1 MMVFC
6 WANSRLANEQ
16 ELWVQWDPISRV
28 LEMRV
33 AFSWVTSAQTAE
45 FAHFHCRLAPR
56 FVQLSIQWKSS
67 MRANSSFG
75 PREACQ
81 GPGLPSLVNASVEI
95 VLFDVVCIL
104 FWKWGTAAVK
114 THSSFSSCR
123 TQPKL
128 SFELQQSPQQKQHP
142 ACQASGHQW
151 GRLWY
156 HRSSCSWPVAFHRFG
171 LLGNHQATHTTPT

>member
-16 ELWVQWDPISRV
+16 ELWVQWDSISRF
-28 LEMRV
+28 LEMRI
-33 AFSWVTSAQTAE
+33 AFSWVTSAQTAG
-45 FAHFHCRLAPR
+45 FSHFHRRLAPR

-95 VLFDVVCIL
+95 VLFDVVCAW
-104 FWKWGTAAVK
+104 FCKWGTAAVK
-114 THSSFSSCR
+114 THSSF
-123 TQPKL
+123 
-128 SFELQQSPQQKQHP
+128 FSPNLASNFNKAP
-142 ACQASGHQW
+142 SRNSTRPVRPLATSEVASGIIDP
-151 GRLWY
+151 RA
-156 HRSSCSWPVAFHRFG
+156 VG
-171 LLGNHQATHTTPT
+171 LLLSTGLDYWGTTKPLTPHPLS